1 MQEFIKKNIYLIFL
15 FIITLSIGF
24 LTFLTFIDKGFIELS
39 DNNLQLLLILNIFL
53 LFLLFVFI
61 FLEIKKAIKND
72 IDKDGL
78 NSNKKYIT
86 YFALFT
92 LIPSL
97 LISIFSLFLFSF
109 ALEKYFDKKV
119 TTVVN
124 NSYELARDYVEEVRN
139 KIQSEIVLI
148 AFDLNKSK
156 KFLND
161 NTDEYKRF
169 LNTQKIIRGVDEIHV
184 INIDKKLLFST
195 LEDDEPYIAPV
206 DKALNLVLDDD
217 RPLKIINAFENRS
230 AAIIRLQNFED
241 RFLYVVKYLDKNISR
256 YLTESQ
262 EAINFYYT
270 VEEKSTGI
278 KISFAIIY
286 IIVVSLLLF
295 ISISIAIRFSSR
307 FFRSINNLILA
318 SSSIGEGDLN
328 TKVPE
333 VKTDKDLE
341 ILNKNF
347 NQMIDRLKNQQEKL
361 IINERHEAWG
371 SLARKLA
378 HEIKNP
384 LTPIQLTID
393 RLKSKY
399 SSQLNENDKDNFKEN
414 LKIINNQIKQIEKL
428 VNEFSDFAR
437 MPKPIFQNNDL
448 VSLMNDNIKLLQ
460 ELDSTINIKLTKD
473 NQNIFFN
480 CDKEQLSRVFFN
492 LIKNSIESIHQ
503 KSEKVSNFNKNISIE
518 LNETDD
524 HISLVIDDNGIGLSL
539 YFYAYLGGHYTST
552 GTVNQ
557 WVNHAGYTSRPDMGT
572 SWWTTSNSSF
582 MLTGVQLEAGN
593 SASDY
598 AHESFIET
606 LNKCK
611 RYFHVLAHN
620 NYVFLGLGMQYYSAS
635 IFIDAGPIDMRTTPT
650 FIAKQGVSG
659 AYTYEKL
666 FGNSAQY
673 INAIALDG
681 KTTRERCILNIN
693 GDASRQGQAVRI
705 STHYHILSNNEP
717 HVALDAELT

>member
-1 MQEFIKKNIYLIFL
+1 MYEFIKKNIYLIFL

-24 LTFLTFIDKGFIELS
+24 LTFLTFIDKGYVELS

-92 LIPSL
+92 LTPSL

-124 NSYELARDYVEEVRN
+124 NSYQLARDYVEEVRN
-139 KIQSEIVLI
+139 KIQSEIVLV
-148 AFDLNKSK
+148 AFDVNKSK

-161 NTDEYKRF
+161 NVNEYKRF
-169 LNTQKIIRGVDEIHV
+169 LNTQKIIRGVDEIH
-184 INIDKKLLFST
+184 IIDIDKKILFTT

-217 RPLKIINAFENRS
+217 RPLKILNALENRS
-230 AAIIRLQNFED
+230 AAIMRLQNFKD
-241 RFLYVVKYLDKNISR
+241 RFLYVVKYLDKDISR
-256 YLTESQ
+256 YLIESQ

-328 TKVPE
+328 IKVPE
-333 VKTDKDLE
+333 LKTDKDLE

-371 SLARKLA
+371 NLARKLA

-399 SSQLNENDKDNFKEN
+399 SSQLNKDDNENFREN

-448 VSLMNDNIKLLQ
+448 ISLMNDNIKLLQ
-460 ELDSTINIKLTKD
+460 ELDNSINIKFINNYQKIL
-473 NQNIFFN
+473 FN

-503 KSEKVSNFNKNISIE
+503 KSEKVTNFKKNIAIE
-518 LNETDD
+518 LNETNE
-524 HISLVIDDNGIGLSL
+524 HIILIIDDTGVGFNNLDTDIKNILNPYFTTKQKGTGLGLSI
-539 YFYAYLGGHYTST
+539 
-552 GTVNQ
+552 VNKII
-557 WVNHAGYTSRPDMGT
+557 NDH
-572 SWWTTSNSSF
+572 N
-582 MLTGVQLEAGN
+582 GN
-593 SASDY
+593 
-598 AHESFIET
+598 IEFVSK
-606 LNKCK
+606 NE
-611 RYFHVLAHN
+611 
-620 NYVFLGLGMQYYSAS
+620 G
-635 IFIDAGPIDMRTTPT
+635 
-650 FIAKQGVSG
+650 AKI
-659 AYTYEKL
+659 KIK
-666 FGNSAQY
+666 FF
-673 INAIALDG
+673 
-681 KTTRERCILNIN
+681 K
-693 GDASRQGQAVRI
+693 
-705 STHYHILSNNEP
+705 
-717 HVALDAELT
+717 

>member
-1 MQEFIKKNIYLIFL
+1 MYDFIKKNIYLIFL

-39 DNNLQLLLILNIFL
+39 DQNLQYLLITNIVLLTL
-53 LFLLFVFI
+53 LFIFI
-61 FLEIKKAIKND
+61 FLEIKKAIKID

-78 NSNKKYIT
+78 KSNKKYIT

-92 LIPSL
+92 FIPSV

-124 NSYELARDYVEEVRN
+124 NSYELARNYVDEIRN
-139 KIQSEIVLI
+139 KVQSEIVLV
-148 AFDLNKSK
+148 AFDVNKSK

-161 NTDEYKRF
+161 NVIEYKRF
-169 LNTQKIIRGVDEIHV
+169 LKTQKLIRSVDEIH
-184 INIDKKLLFST
+184 IIDLNKKLLFST
-195 LEDDEPYIAPV
+195 IEDGDPYLPPL
-206 DKALNLVLDDD
+206 DQALSLVLDDD

-230 AAIIRLQNFED
+230 AAIMRLQNFDD
-241 RFLYVVKYLDKNISR
+241 RFIYVVKYLDENISK

-286 IIVVSLLLF
+286 IIIVSLLLF

-318 SSSIGEGDLN
+318 STSIGEGNLDI
-328 TKVPE
+328 KVPE

-347 NQMIDRLKNQQEKL
+347 NQMIIRLKDQQEKL

-371 SLARKLA
+371 NLARKLA

-393 RLKSKY
+393 RLKNKY
-399 SSQLNENDKDNFKEN
+399 SSQLNVKDNENFSEN
-414 LKIINNQIKQIEKL
+414 LKVINNQIKQIEKL

-437 MPKPIFQNNDL
+437 MPKPVFQNNDL
-448 VSLMNDNIKLLQ
+448 IVLINDNIKLLQ
-460 ELDSTINIKLTKD
+460 QLDQTIKIDFIHNN
-473 NQNIFFN
+473 NQLFFN
-480 CDKEQLSRVFFN
+480 GDKEQLSRVFLN

-503 KSEKVSNFNKNISIE
+503 KAEKVSNFNKNITIE
-518 LNETDD
+518 LNEFDN
-524 HISLVIDDNGIGLSL
+524 HISLIINDNGVGFKNLNNNIKEILNPYFTTKKEGTGLGLSI
-539 YFYAYLGGHYTST
+539 
-552 GTVNQ
+552 VNKII
-557 WVNHAGYTSRPDMGT
+557 NDH
-572 SWWTTSNSSF
+572 N
-582 MLTGVQLEAGN
+582 GN
-593 SASDY
+593 
-598 AHESFIET
+598 IE
-606 LNKCK
+606 
-611 RYFHVLAHN
+611 
-620 NYVFLGLGMQYYSAS
+620 
-635 IFIDAGPIDMRTTPT
+635 
-650 FIAKQGVSG
+650 FIAKEDG
-659 AYTYEKL
+659 AIIKII
-666 FGNSAQY
+666 F
-673 INAIALDG
+673 I
-681 KTTRERCILNIN
+681 K
-693 GDASRQGQAVRI
+693 
-705 STHYHILSNNEP
+705 
-717 HVALDAELT
+717 